1 MPNVI
6 DKFDGEYAFLSNFY
20 ESPIKGDDGIT
31 YPTVEHY
38 FQAMKTLNKGQRQE
52 IAAQDTPGKAKRLGR
67 AVDLRPD
74 WEAVKESY
82 MYLAL
87 VQKFQDPELRQKLL
101 ATGNSTLIEGNTWH
115 DRYWGVCK
123 CEKCGGNGLNRLG
136 YLLNKVRVDINA
148 GYC

>member
-1 MPNVI
+1 MSNII

-20 ESPIKGDDGIT
+20 ESPIKGDDGIA

-67 AVDLRPD
+67 AVDLRSD

-101 ATGNSTLIEGNTWH
+101 ATGNSTLIEGNTWK
-115 DRYWGVCK
+115 DTYWGVCD
-123 CEKCGGNGLNRLG
+123 GVGLNRLG
-136 YLLNKVRVDINA
+136 CTLMKVRDNIKS
-148 GYC
+148 GQC

>member
-1 MPNVI
+1 MPNII

-67 AVDLRPD
+67 AVNLRPD
-74 WEAVKESY
+74 WEKVKSDV
-82 MYLAL
+82 MRQGVTA
-87 VQKFQDPELRQKLL
+87 KFQIPELREQLL
-101 ATGNSTLIEGNTWH
+101 ATGDAILIEGNW
-115 DRYWGVCK
+115 WGDTCWGM
-123 CEKCGGNGLNRLG
+123 CNGVGENRLG
-136 YLLNKVRVDINA
+136 KILMEVRTSLK
-148 GYC
+148 